1 MPRARPRGRPEKSI
15 MRRFEYALVV
25 ICIIR
30 NMTEN
35 TSAVSVIMPDDT
47 AERYA

>member
-1 MPRARPRGRPEKSI
+1 M
-15 MRRFEYALVV
+15 MRRFEYAPIV

-35 TSAVSVIMPDDT
+35 TSAVSVIMPDDI